1 MAATVRRRAVPAR
14 TTAPPSG
21 NMTPVRTSPQTRPA
35 PVKEEPSVPENAAA
49 GPVPAPA
56 EEPEEEGL
64 SLESL
69 PSAWA
74 A

>member
-1 MAATVRRRAVPAR
+1 MK
-14 TTAPPSG
+14 
-21 NMTPVRTSPQTRPA
+21 TSPQTRPV
-35 PVKEEPSVPENAAA
+35 PVKEEPPCLRTPPA